1 MSGSKPKLTPA
12 QAQAQAKKRMKERE
26 KKAKERQVRLAKKG
40 KAGIITK
47 RAARINQATKD

>member
-1 MSGSKPKLTPA
+1 MAGSKPKLTPA

-26 KKAKERQVRLAKKG
+26 RKARLRQIRLAKKG

-47 RAARINQATKD
+47 RANRINQQ